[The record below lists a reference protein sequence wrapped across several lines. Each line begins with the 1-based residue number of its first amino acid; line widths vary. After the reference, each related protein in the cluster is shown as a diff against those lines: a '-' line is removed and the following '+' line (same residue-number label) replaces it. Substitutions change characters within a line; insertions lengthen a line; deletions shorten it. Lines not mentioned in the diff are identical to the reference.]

1 MKSLEICDTRKE
13 ALAILMKG
21 RKERKVSLPTSL
33 ASLRILPKRYTEN
46 KVNTLS
52 GLGKQFITDREKA
65 LLQMIEHL
73 LPNCE
78 EKITLHD
85 LKNSRTLFV
94 KILYW
99 SELQLHIIR
108 GSWDFKVSMYT
119 PYLKTRYVKKSSK
132 TGSLVKGCRATSRIC
147 IGYFPIPSQWRNPL
161 GHSIR
166 KA

>member
-1 MKSLEICDTRKE
+1 MKDNLFLKSQVQNFRLILKPAACKNQKIAKLFFYLLVIQVISKHRDFDKMKSLEICDTRKE

-99 SELQLHIIR
+99 SKLQLHIIR
-108 GSWDFKVSMYT
+108 GS
-119 PYLKTRYVKKSSK
+119 
-132 TGSLVKGCRATSRIC
+132 
-147 IGYFPIPSQWRNPL
+147 
-161 GHSIR
+161 
-166 KA
+166 